1 MLEADS
7 AECSPWVEGRFC
19 RMATR
24 SGVDSAVM
32 MYFQYMKT
40 AENENEQ
47 RTGNYAQ
54 CELVDIWQHDDR
66 RRGSQLP

>member
-24 SGVDSAVM
+24 SGAVEGQEEGGDWIEWDEEE
-32 MYFQYMKT
+32 FLGLKQP
-40 AENENEQ
+40 
-47 RTGNYAQ
+47 RTSR
-54 CELVDIWQHDDR
+54 LR
-66 RRGSQLP
+66 